1 MHEVTLFLIYCSQG
15 YEQTLF
21 TLILMPKI
29 MKLRRRELLKTL
41 GAAAMGSALAPG
53 LRAPAQAFGPAKS
66 AVPIHPDTYKPD
78 RPVRAI
84 VAGAG
89 NRGNVYASYAQR
101 FPEELQIVGVAEPIE
116 YRRERMA
123 RMYNIPPEN
132 RFVTWEH
139 IFDKPAFA
147 DTVFITTPDDLHYG
161 PSMAALEL
169 GYDLLLEKVIAQT
182 WQECNDILQ
191 LAERKDAIVAV
202 CHVLRYSPFYKKLRD
217 MVAEGEIG
225 EVISVEHTELIGN
238 IHMAHSF
245 VRGNWGNEQASNP
258 IILSKSCHDTDLL
271 RWIIDK
277 PCTRVSSFG
286 HLSHFRSEQAPRGAT
301 RRCTGGCAVERSCP
315 YSAIRIYRENRSW
328 LAHLALDEVNDQTIT
343 RELERGPYG
352 RCVYYSDNDVLDHQ
366 VANFEFEGNITASF
380 TLEGKTSQG
389 ARYTRL
395 FGSDGDILADGHRI
409 VLNRFGSGER
419 VEWDTSEAEEVF
431 ASGHG
436 GGDHGLVHD
445 FVRAVHHGR
454 PELLSSTIQVSMA
467 SHLMGF
473 QAEKA
478 RHNGTVEPVH
488 L

>member
-1 MHEVTLFLIYCSQG
+1 MNLN
-15 YEQTLF
+15 
-21 TLILMPKI
+21 
-29 MKLRRRELLKTL
+29 RRDLLKTL
-41 GAAAMGSALAPG
+41 GAAAMGSALAPT
-53 LRAPAQAFGPAKS
+53 LRSPAQASVPASSTKS
-66 AVPIHPDTYKPD
+66 IHPNTLTPE

-89 NRGNVYASYAQR
+89 GRGNVYASYAQR
-101 FPEELQIVGVAEPIE
+101 YPEELQIVGVAEPIDH
-116 YRRERMA
+116 RRERMA
-123 RMYNIPPEN
+123 RAYNIPEEHQ
-132 RFVTWEH
+132 FVTWEH

-191 LAERKDAIVAV
+191 LAEQKQAIVAV

-217 MVAEGEIG
+217 MVAEGQIG
-225 EVISVEHTELIGN
+225 DVMSVEHTELIGN

-286 HLSHFRSEQAPRGAT
+286 HLSHFRREQAPAGAT
-301 RRCTGGCAVERSCP
+301 LRCTGGCAVERSCA

-328 LAHLALDEVNDQTIT
+328 LGHLNLDEVHDRTIT
-343 RELERGPYG
+343 RELENGPYG
-352 RCVYYSDNDVLDHQ
+352 RCVYHCDNDVLDHQ
-366 VANFEFEGNITASF
+366 VTNFEFEGNITASF
-380 TLEGKTSQG
+380 TLEGKTSEG

-395 FGSDGDILADGHRI
+395 FGSQGDILADGHRI
-409 VLNRFGSGER
+409 VLHRFGTGER
-419 VEWDTSEAEEVF
+419 VSWDTSQAEQLFE
-431 ASGHG
+431 SGHG

-445 FVRAVHHGR
+445 FVRAVYHKR
-454 PELLSSTIQVSMA
+454 PDLLSSTIQVSMA